1 MSQHGITAAA
11 AQGSKGKGRKEGKR
25 FKVNWVDAQKEEGKQ
40 LQQTTTTTTRAETQR
55 RLSKKREKEKIQFQ
69 LAAYKVTFQFGNI
82 SGKYAERID
91 IALSK
96 KLVL

>member
-40 LQQTTTTTTRAETQR
+40 LQQTTTTRAETQR
-55 RLSKKREKEKIQFQ
+55 RLSRKREKEKIQFQ